1 MSVSAAHIPCPRCRL
16 LCEAGS
22 EHCIRCWT
30 SLSKAPVRWRNV
42 YHAVNHIDA
51 WLAKNTLEMHG
62 VAARI
67 RDEHATRMM
76 LHGHGNAV
84 VEAAESDH
92 LLAREV
98 LRQVRGV
105 RTDTEFLEWQELKHR
120 RPTRKILLGALALL
134 AAAAAAVGGSMLVS
148 ARTLEVTESRP
159 SQARR

>member
-1 MSVSAAHIPCPRCRL
+1 MGDSAAHISCPRCRK
-16 LCEAGS
+16 LCDAGG
-22 EHCIRCWT
+22 EFCIHCWAA
-30 SLSKAPVRWRNV
+30 LSTAPVRWRHV
-42 YHAVNHIDA
+42 YHAVNHVDA
-51 WLAKNTLEMHG
+51 WLAKNTLELHG

-120 RPTRKILLGALALL
+120 RPARKILLGALALL

-148 ARTLEVTESRP
+148 AFAYEASESRP